1 MGQIV
6 GLNAKCKRANLN
18 ALGSVPTPAN
28 GEFILVS
35 SDNSMSS
42 DGQGNFDAY
51 VVGDGKTAA
60 PELELR
66 PITDT
71 GVIIAKVNELILSLA
86 NTAFINAR
94 PDIIHI
100 NDTPQIVSPI
110 SPIDM
115 GILPIGQNTLT
126 KSVYVKCINV
136 SNPISITISGSGF
149 SVSTNSISAQDL
161 LDGTTISIT
170 YTRTS
175 NSSAQG
181 NLNFYSSELNEDISL
196 VATEEQSYITNGL
209 EFFLDGLNKGA
220 LADAWTDRIGG
231 IIFTNNGATSI
242 EKGWSFNGVGG
253 LINTDSISLPMPT
266 QNEFTMEFVFR
277 SAGENATRAIFH
289 RNTASYG
296 LAFFY
301 ESATKKH
308 ITTRTSAT
316 NAKSFNGNDII
327 GNDFIGVISY
337 SYGNMYVNGVPLSS
351 DGSSYLTTGTANT
364 IGGRYDNS
372 GGSPAWRQV
381 ITGEIYAIRWYSR
394 TLTEEER
401 RHNLEIDNIRFGLNL
416 QLD

>member
-6 GLNAKCKRANLN
+6 GGAAKPKRCNLN
-18 ALGSVPTPAN
+18 KLSQLSMPAA
-28 GEFILVS
+28 GEYILVS
-35 SDNSMSS
+35 SDNSMNAA
-42 DGQGNFDAY
+42 GQGNFDCYIEGNGRDAA
-51 VVGDGKTAA
+51 TA
-60 PELELR
+60 LELK
-66 PITDT
+66 PINDT

-100 NDTPQIVSPI
+100 NDTPQIVLPI

-115 GILPIGQNTLT
+115 GTLPIGQNTLT

-181 NLNFYSSELNEDISL
+181 ILNFYSSELNEDISL

-220 LADAWTDRIGG
+220 LAGAWTDRIGG
-231 IIFTNNGATSI
+231 VIFTNNGATSI

-253 LINTDSISLPMPT
+253 LINENDISLPMT
-266 QNEFTMEFVFR
+266 GGNYTMEVVF
-277 SAGENATRAIFH
+277 SSVGADANRAIFH
-289 RNTASYG
+289 RNRDAYG
-296 LAFFY
+296 LGFFY
-301 ESATKKH
+301 ESASKIH
-308 ITTRTSAT
+308 ITTKTSSNGA
-316 NAKSFNGNDII
+316 SFKGDNIVKNNFTGI
-327 GNDFIGVISY
+327 ISY
-337 SYGNMYVNGVPLSS
+337 TNNGMYVNGEAISS
-351 DGSSYLTTGTANT
+351 DGHSYLTYGTANT
-364 IGGRYDNS
+364 IGGRYDSS

-394 TLTEEER
+394 ALSAEEI
-401 RHNLEIDNIRFGLNL
+401 RHNMNVDNTRFGLNL